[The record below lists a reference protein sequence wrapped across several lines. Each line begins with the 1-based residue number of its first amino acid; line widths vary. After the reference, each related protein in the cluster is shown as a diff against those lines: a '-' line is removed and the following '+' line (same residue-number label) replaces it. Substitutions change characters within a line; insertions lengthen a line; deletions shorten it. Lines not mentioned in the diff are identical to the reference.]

1 LLFAY
6 SIGLGLPFLIAA
18 LGFRRALGRFP
29 ALKSRFRLFELAGG
43 GMLVVIGLLL
53 LTGLWDSLLT
63 QLKIWSGSITLP
75 L

>member
-1 LLFAY
+1 M
-6 SIGLGLPFLIAA
+6 
-18 LGFRRALGRFP
+18 GRFP
-29 ALKSRFRLFELAGG
+29 ALRARFRLFELVGG